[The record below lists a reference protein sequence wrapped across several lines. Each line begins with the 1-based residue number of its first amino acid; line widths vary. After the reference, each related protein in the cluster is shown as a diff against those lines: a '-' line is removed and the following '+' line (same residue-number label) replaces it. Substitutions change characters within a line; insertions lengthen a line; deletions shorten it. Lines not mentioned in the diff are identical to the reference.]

1 MEKEFEYF
9 EQLDQLLKE
18 EDIVLEG
25 LKHAV
30 AAGNMDQQT
39 MDEYLYEYIRHRFE
53 KPM

>member
-30 AAGNMDQQT
+30 AAGNLEQSE